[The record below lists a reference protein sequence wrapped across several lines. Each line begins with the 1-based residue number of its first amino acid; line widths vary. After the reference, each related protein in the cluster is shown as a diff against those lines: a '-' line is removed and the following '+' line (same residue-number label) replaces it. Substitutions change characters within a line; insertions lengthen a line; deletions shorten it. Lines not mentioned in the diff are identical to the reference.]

1 MNTRNGVEPAPAPG
15 AGGSA
20 SVRPPAGAE
29 PVRKILHVDMDAFYA
44 SVEQRDDPR
53 LAGRPVIVGG
63 RPEGRGVVAAASY
76 EARAFGI
83 HSAMPCARALRL
95 CPEAVVVRPRFDV
108 YRAVSR
114 QIQALFRDITPLVE
128 PLSLDE
134 AYLDV
139 TGSDVCAGSATRI
152 ARLLKQRIRD
162 TTGLTASA
170 GVSTNKMLAKLASA
184 MEKPDGLT
192 VIAPGQ
198 AAALLTDLPVAR
210 LPGVGPATARRLA
223 DLGLTTCRDLA
234 SYPAA
239 GLAAALGRAG
249 TRLGELARGED
260 TRPVRPDRPRKSVG
274 AETTFDRDLRD
285 PEALDAV
292 LDELAAKVARR
303 LADGRV
309 GGRRVTLK
317 LRYANFDTVT
327 RSTTLP
333 VPDHRA
339 EWLRSVAASLLQRTE
354 AGTRPARLLGI
365 TVGDLVALA
374 PTGGQAGLFD
384 D

>member
-1 MNTRNGVEPAPAPG
+1 M
-15 AGGSA
+15 
-20 SVRPPAGAE
+20 
-29 PVRKILHVDMDAFYA
+29 
-44 SVEQRDDPR
+44 RDDPALR
-53 LAGRPVIVGG
+53 GVPLAVGG
-63 RPEGRGVVAAASY
+63 ASDRRGVIATCNYEDRSY
-76 EARAFGI
+76 GVR
-83 HSAMPCARALRL
+83 SAMPSAHAMRL
-95 CPEAVVVRPRFDV
+95 CPSLVVIPPNFEK
-108 YRAVSR
+108 YRAAAYQVR
-114 QIQALFRDITPLVE
+114 EIFHRYTDLVE

-260 TRPVRPDRPRKSVG
+260 TRPVRPDR
-274 AETTFDRDLRD
+274 
-285 PEALDAV
+285 
-292 LDELAAKVARR
+292 
-303 LADGRV
+303 
-309 GGRRVTLK
+309 
-317 LRYANFDTVT
+317 
-327 RSTTLP
+327 
-333 VPDHRA
+333 
-339 EWLRSVAASLLQRTE
+339 WM
-354 AGTRPARLLGI
+354 
-365 TVGDLVALA
+365 
-374 PTGGQAGLFD
+374 
-384 D
+384 

>member
-1 MNTRNGVEPAPAPG
+1 M
-15 AGGSA
+15 
-20 SVRPPAGAE
+20 
-29 PVRKILHVDMDAFYA
+29 RKILHVDMDAFYA
-44 SVEQRDDPR
+44 SVEQRDDAS

-76 EARAFGI
+76 EARTFGI

-108 YRAVSR
+108 YRAVSS
-114 QIQALFRDITPLVE
+114 QIQALFREVTPLVE

-139 TGSDVCAGSATRI
+139 TGSEVCEGSATRI

-198 AAALLTDLPVAR
+198 AAALLDELPVAR

-223 DLGLTTCRDLA
+223 ALGLTTCHDLA
-234 SYPAA
+234 AYPAA

-285 PEALDAV
+285 PAALDAV

-303 LADGRV
+303 LADGGV

-327 RSTTLP
+327 RSATLP

-339 EWLRSVAASLLQRTE
+339 AWLRSVAAALLRRTE
-354 AGTRPARLLGI
+354 AGVRPARLLGI

-374 PTGGQAGLFD
+374 PAGGQAGLFD